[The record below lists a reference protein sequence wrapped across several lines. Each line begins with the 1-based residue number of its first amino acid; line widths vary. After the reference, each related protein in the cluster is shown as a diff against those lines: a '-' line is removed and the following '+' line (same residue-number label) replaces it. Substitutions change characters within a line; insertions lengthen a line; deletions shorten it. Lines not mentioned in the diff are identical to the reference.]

1 MKKRTLGKYKRYW
14 FEVDEVSEE
23 VLYYT
28 DNPTLGPLKSRLVGN
43 ISLLGAEITAKTS
56 KKHHKIVI
64 KPKHGRQIILA
75 TEDEQSLREW
85 FDVLLQTRNFAKT
98 AQQLLEIWKND
109 ENLNTIPEIRQ
120 LKENKLNI
128 KLDDDQ
134 NENDEETTVDDSSEL
149 ERTQNEILDIVVQ
162 DVEGN
167 PIKFRDV
174 VAEQVTL
181 LVLLRQFG
189 CSVCRQQF
197 GRLVKFQ
204 HLFEDLG
211 VRLVA
216 IGNGT
221 PRMAKAFK
229 TEFGFS
235 GPLYVDTPR
244 KLYRAL
250 NTRRGLRFFMGPGG
264 ALAFFQA
271 KKEGFTSADEIL
283 GDPFQLGGMFLWK
296 DEVGFFYQ
304 FVQKFAGDFAP
315 FDEVLTL
322 IQRFCWERPELSW
335 CAIPELTLAGKFQR
349 YARVEKDNPLVA
361 VPLALGYT
369 FEPSQRK
376 SENPPNLEPRLLEWC
391 CPYRK
396 EFFYRVS
403 SFRNDSQPFNE
414 SPTPLEHHI
423 WYYLGDGEEKNI
435 ITETSE
441 SKVTKNNENE
451 SVSESDRQQHHHSHH
466 RHHHHQQHTPSR
478 HETTKE
484 SRESSTVFDTEEGKN
499 SRVGPLVIAIRKLRT
514 GDRKAVIFDSDGVT
528 KRIAPSYIAKEKEAV
543 KFVVTRTFSKEI
555 SPLKKFPDVARTSI
569 EMLELES
576 QYFSRQYKFG
586 LLYVKDGQHHENDF
600 YANREGSADYQ
611 EFLDFLGP
619 TVDMYKWDRFNGG
632 LNTNHPGTR
641 AIYVEFE
648 KMEIIFHVAT
658 LIEAADPKEDPQQI
672 ERKRHLGN
680 DVVLLIFKE
689 GNQKFDPTVMSS
701 HFNHAFFVVQKD
713 KHHDKTKTK
722 YRMAAVYKPGVPWFP
737 PPIPNPPLF
746 EKNEQFRRFLLT
758 KLINAEK
765 ATVKMAPEFRHKLRN
780 TRSEYLKAFIEKNST
795 VPRENPETF
804 LTQRS
809 DEMTKSSHTS
819 SNASLIVKSQSATEN
834 ETSTVTEHNDNR
846 NTFMKTQ
853 SEETSVHSK
862 RDERSARK

>member
-1 MKKRTLGKYKRYW
+1 
-14 FEVDEVSEE
+14 
-23 VLYYT
+23 
-28 DNPTLGPLKSRLVGN
+28 
-43 ISLLGAEITAKTS
+43 
-56 KKHHKIVI
+56 
-64 KPKHGRQIILA
+64 LA

-315 FDEVLTL
+315 FDEYL
-322 IQRFCWERPELSW
+322 LS
-335 CAIPELTLAGKFQR
+335 
-349 YARVEKDNPLVA
+349 
-361 VPLALGYT
+361 
-369 FEPSQRK
+369 
-376 SENPPNLEPRLLEWC
+376 
-391 CPYRK
+391 
-396 EFFYRVS
+396 
-403 SFRNDSQPFNE
+403 
-414 SPTPLEHHI
+414 
-423 WYYLGDGEEKNI
+423 
-435 ITETSE
+435 
-441 SKVTKNNENE
+441 
-451 SVSESDRQQHHHSHH
+451 
-466 RHHHHQQHTPSR
+466 
-478 HETTKE
+478 
-484 SRESSTVFDTEEGKN
+484 
-499 SRVGPLVIAIRKLRT
+499 
-514 GDRKAVIFDSDGVT
+514 
-528 KRIAPSYIAKEKEAV
+528 
-543 KFVVTRTFSKEI
+543 
-555 SPLKKFPDVARTSI
+555 
-569 EMLELES
+569 
-576 QYFSRQYKFG
+576 
-586 LLYVKDGQHHENDF
+586 
-600 YANREGSADYQ
+600 
-611 EFLDFLGP
+611 
-619 TVDMYKWDRFNGG
+619 
-632 LNTNHPGTR
+632 
-641 AIYVEFE
+641 
-648 KMEIIFHVAT
+648 
-658 LIEAADPKEDPQQI
+658 
-672 ERKRHLGN
+672 
-680 DVVLLIFKE
+680 
-689 GNQKFDPTVMSS
+689 
-701 HFNHAFFVVQKD
+701 
-713 KHHDKTKTK
+713 
-722 YRMAAVYKPGVPWFP
+722 
-737 PPIPNPPLF
+737 
-746 EKNEQFRRFLLT
+746 
-758 KLINAEK
+758 
-765 ATVKMAPEFRHKLRN
+765 
-780 TRSEYLKAFIEKNST
+780 
-795 VPRENPETF
+795 
-804 LTQRS
+804 
-809 DEMTKSSHTS
+809 
-819 SNASLIVKSQSATEN
+819 
-834 ETSTVTEHNDNR
+834 
-846 NTFMKTQ
+846 
-853 SEETSVHSK
+853 
-862 RDERSARK
+862 